1 MNHYHE
7 FQLTDLVAQHDHA
20 RNMGDEREAVKI
32 ATRIKTRY
40 GYRIQD
46 GNPRLVK

>member
-7 FQLTDLVAQHDHA
+7 YQLTDLVAQHDHA
-20 RNMGDEREAVKI
+20 RDNGDGREAAKI
-32 ATRIKTRY
+32 ATRIKHRY

-46 GNPRLVK
+46 GTPRLVK